1 MADSSLPP
9 PRPQNGRGAALYSTR
24 FILRAAILIK
34 RRAFFSHAVLPLA
47 AMFAAIAPALAQ
59 DTFPTRPIQIIVP
72 TGPGGG
78 TDTAARLLARVFGE
92 RLKWQVV
99 VVNRLGAGTRMAGE
113 SVAKAAPDGYN
124 LLMGIN
130 ALATGPLVYESMPY
144 DALRDFAP
152 VSLVLVVPYLFV
164 VHPALPA
171 KSVKELIALARARP
185 GELSYASAG
194 SGASNHLSMELLASL
209 AQLKLN
215 HVPYKFG
222 IQGVVD
228 TMAGHIPMMMTT
240 MASTLPQVRAGKLR
254 ALAVTS
260 AKRDPAAPD
269 IPALAETL
277 PGYEV
282 LFWTGLL
289 APAATPREIVLKLQ
303 RETAAVL
310 REPAN
315 AKPLVADGGTAV
327 GSTPEEF
334 GAFIKADTDKWAR
347 LAKTIAINRE

>member
-1 MADSSLPP
+1 MFSFPFSVVNRVMRRFVFAVSLL
-9 PRPQNGRGAALYSTR
+9 AL
-24 FILRAAILIK
+24 
-34 RRAFFSHAVLPLA
+34 
-47 AMFAAIAPALAQ
+47 MAPAVAQ
-59 DTFPTRPIQIIVP
+59 DNYPNRPIQIIVP

-78 TDTAARLLARVFGE
+78 TDTAARLLARAFNE

-99 VVNRLGAGTRMAGE
+99 VINRLGAGTRLAGE
-113 SVAKAAPDGYN
+113 SVAKAAPDGYT

-130 ALATGPLVYESMPY
+130 ALATGPLVYNNMPY

-171 KSVKELIALARARP
+171 KSVRELIALARARP
-185 GELSYASAG
+185 NELSYASAG
-194 SGASNHLSMELLASL
+194 TGASNHLSMELLAGMS
-209 AQLKLN
+209 QVKLN

-260 AKRDPAAPD
+260 IQRDPAAPD

-277 PGYEV
+277 LGYEV

-289 APAATPREIVLKLQ
+289 GPAAMPRELVLRLQ
-303 RETAAVL
+303 RETAGVL
-310 REPAN
+310 HDTALAR
-315 AKPLVADGGTAV
+315 PLVADGGRAV
-327 GSTPEEF
+327 GGTPEEF
-334 GAFIKADTDKWAR
+334 AAFMKADTDKWAR
-347 LAKTIAINRE
+347 LARTIAITKE

>member
-1 MADSSLPP
+1 MSASLLS
-9 PRPQNGRGAALYSTR
+9 RCAR
-24 FILRAAILIK
+24 
-34 RRAFFSHAVLPLA
+34 VLPVALVLLVA
-47 AMFAAIAPALAQ
+47 VAPAAAQ
-59 DTFPTRPIQIIVP
+59 DAYPNKPVQIIVP

-78 TDTAARLLARVFGE
+78 TDTAARLLARLFSE

-113 SVAKAAPDGYN
+113 SVAKAAPDGYT

-130 ALATGPLVYESMPY
+130 ALATGTLVYNTMPY

-171 KSVKELIALARARP
+171 KSVRELVALARARP
-185 GELSYASAG
+185 NELSYASAG
-194 SGASNHLSMELLASL
+194 SGASNHLAMELLASM
-209 AQLKLN
+209 AQVKLN

-260 AKRDPAAPD
+260 GKRDPAAPE
-269 IPALAETL
+269 IPALAESLT
-277 PGYEV
+277 GYEV

-289 APAATPREIVLKLQ
+289 APAATPREVVQRLQ

-310 REPAN
+310 HEPAN
-315 AKPLVADGGTAV
+315 VRPLVADGGMAV
-327 GSTPEEF
+327 GGTAEEF
-334 GAFIKADTDKWAR
+334 AVFIKADIDKWAR
-347 LAKTIAINRE
+347 LAKSIAISKE

>member
-1 MADSSLPP
+1 MRVCSFCVSW
-9 PRPQNGRGAALYSTR
+9 RCVV
-24 FILRAAILIK
+24 
-34 RRAFFSHAVLPLA
+34 AVLALLSVPP
-47 AMFAAIAPALAQ
+47 AIAQTVAQ
-59 DTFPTRPIQIIVP
+59 ENFPNRPIQIVVP

-78 TDTAARLLARVFGE
+78 TDTAARLLARVFNE

-113 SVAKAAPDGYN
+113 SVAKAPPDGYT

-130 ALATGPLVYESMPY
+130 ALATGPLVYNSMPY

-171 KSVKELIALARARP
+171 KSARELIALARARP

-194 SGASNHLSMELLASL
+194 TGASNHLSMELLASMS
-209 AQLKLN
+209 QVKLN

-260 AKRDPAAPD
+260 LQRDPAAPE

-289 APAATPREIVLKLQ
+289 GPAAMPRELVLRLQ

-310 REPAN
+310 RDAAN
-315 AKPLVADGGTAV
+315 AHTLAADGGRVV

-334 GAFIKADTDKWAR
+334 AAFMKADTDKWTR
-347 LAKTIAINRE
+347 LAKTISITKE

>member
-1 MADSSLPP
+1 MRSRWLLFALLMSLMTPC
-9 PRPQNGRGAALYSTR
+9 
-24 FILRAAILIK
+24 
-34 RRAFFSHAVLPLA
+34 
-47 AMFAAIAPALAQ
+47 LAQ
-59 DTFPTRPIQIIVP
+59 DAFPSRPVQIIVP

-78 TDTAARLLARVFGE
+78 TDTAARLLSRVFSE

-99 VVNRLGAGTRMAGE
+99 VVNRLGAGTRLAGE
-113 SVAKAAPDGYN
+113 SVAKAAPDGHT

-130 ALATGPLVYESMPY
+130 ALATGPLVYNNMPY

-152 VSLVLVVPYLFV
+152 VSLVLVVPYLLV

-171 KSVKELIALARARP
+171 KSPRELIALARARP

-194 SGASNHLSMELLASL
+194 SGASNHLAMELLASL
-209 AQLKLN
+209 GGVKLN

-260 AKRDPAAPD
+260 RQRDPAALE
-269 IPALAETL
+269 IAALSETL

-289 APAATPREIVLKLQ
+289 APAATPRDIVSRLQ

-315 AKPLVADGGTAV
+315 VKPLVADGGMVV
-327 GSTPEEF
+327 GGSPEEF
-334 GAFIKADTDKWAR
+334 AAFIKADTDKWAR
-347 LAKTIAINRE
+347 LAKSIAIARE

>member
-1 MADSSLPP
+1 ML
-9 PRPQNGRGAALYSTR
+9 L
-24 FILRAAILIK
+24 L
-34 RRAFFSHAVLPLA
+34 LA
-47 AMFAAIAPALAQ
+47 AATSCTAQ
-59 DTFPTRPIQIIVP
+59 DAFPNKPIQIIVP

-78 TDTAARLLARVFGE
+78 TDTAARLLARVFNE

-113 SVAKAAPDGYN
+113 SVAKAAPDGYS

-130 ALATGPLVYESMPY
+130 ALATGPLVYNSMPY
-144 DALRDFAP
+144 DVQRDFAP

-171 KSVKELIALARARP
+171 RSVKELIALARARP

-194 SGASNHLSMELLASL
+194 SGASNHLSMELLASMT
-209 AQLKLN
+209 QTKFN

-260 AKRDPAAPD
+260 IKRDPAAPE

-289 APAATPREIVLKLQ
+289 APAATPREIVLRLQ
-303 RETAAVL
+303 RETATVL
-310 REPAN
+310 HEPATV
-315 AKPLVADGGTAV
+315 KPLVADGGIAV
-327 GSTPEEF
+327 GGTPEEF
-334 GAFIKADTDKWAR
+334 SAFIKADTDKWAR
-347 LAKTIAINRE
+347 LAKTISITKE

>member
-1 MADSSLPP
+1 MQFNFS
-9 PRPQNGRGAALYSTR
+9 Q
-24 FILRAAILIK
+24 RAAAMARSL
-34 RRAFFSHAVLPLA
+34 ALA
-47 AMFAAIAPALAQ
+47 AAVAAASVAFAQ
-59 DTFPTRPIQIIVP
+59 DGFPVKPIQIIVP

-78 TDTAARLLARVFGE
+78 TDTAARLLARVFNE
-92 RLKWQVV
+92 KLKWQVV
-99 VVNRLGAGTRMAGE
+99 VVNRLGAGTRLAGE
-113 SVAKAAPDGYN
+113 SVAKAAPDGYT

-130 ALATGPLVYESMPY
+130 ALATGPLVYNSMPY

-164 VHPALPA
+164 AHPALP
-171 KSVKELIALARARP
+171 VKNARELIALARTRP

-194 SGASNHLSMELLASL
+194 TGASNHLSMELLASI
-209 AQLKLN
+209 AKVKLN

-228 TMAGHIPMMMTT
+228 TMAGHIPLMMTT

-260 AKRDPAAPD
+260 LQRDPAAAE

-289 APAATPREIVLKLQ
+289 GPAAMPRELVLRLQ
-303 RETAAVL
+303 RETATAL
-310 REPAN
+310 RDPAN
-315 AKPLVADGGTAV
+315 ARTLTADGGRVPA
-327 GSTPEEF
+327 STPEEF
-334 GAFIKADTDKWAR
+334 AAFMKADTDKWTR
-347 LAKTIAINRE
+347 LAKSISITKE

>member
-1 MADSSLPP
+1 MPSHHSLLF
-9 PRPQNGRGAALYSTR
+9 RSTARIVACTATFVLTAA
-24 FILRAAILIK
+24 
-34 RRAFFSHAVLPLA
+34 
-47 AMFAAIAPALAQ
+47 FATQACAQ
-59 DTFPTRPIQIIVP
+59 DGFPNRPLQIIVP

-78 TDTAARLLARVFGE
+78 TDTAARLLARVFNE

-99 VVNRLGAGTRMAGE
+99 VVNRLGAGTRLAGE
-113 SVAKAAPDGYN
+113 SVAKAAPDGYT

-130 ALATGPLVYESMPY
+130 ALATGPLVYNSMPY

-152 VSLVLVVPYLFV
+152 VSLVLVVPYLLV
-164 VHPALPA
+164 VHPSLPA
-171 KSVKELIALARARP
+171 KTPRELIALARARA

-194 SGASNHLSMELLASL
+194 TGASNHLSMELLASL
-209 AQLKLN
+209 SNVKLN

-240 MASTLPQVRAGKLR
+240 MASTLPQVRGGKLR

-260 AKRDPAAPD
+260 LQRDAAAPE
-269 IPALAETL
+269 IPTLAETL

-289 APAATPREIVLKLQ
+289 GPAALPRELILRLQ

-310 REPAN
+310 REPSN
-315 AKPLVADGGTAV
+315 VRTLVADGGRAV

-334 GAFIKADTDKWAR
+334 AAFMKADTDKWTR
-347 LAKTIAINRE
+347 LAKTISITKE